1 MNLVRPLAR
10 AIAPAALVAALSLGP
25 SAPAWSA
32 ADTAQL
38 ERRLDDSLRMIEA
51 LTGRLEQLE
60 KQLAATRVSTGAI
73 AVAAAAARA
82 ASAPTPDARL
92 DEVERTVNQLAAS
105 NGRDLR
111 EPGLPLHGFVDV
123 DLAATHRPVPGR
135 RDGFAIGSLD
145 FYLTPELGP
154 NVKTLVELN
163 FGVSEGG
170 ETEAD
175 LERAQIGY
183 AFNDALTVWL
193 GRFHTPFGYWNMA
206 FHHGAQLQPSILR
219 PRMLDFEDDGGILPV
234 HTTGAWA
241 NGSVRLGSDRLVYNA
256 YIGNGTRIA
265 NGQLDPNPG
274 GDDNGN
280 KVLGF
285 GLNYRFGAALDGLT
299 VGVNGLR
306 QSVNAYDASD
316 TLASRTRL
324 TLFGGHAAYD
334 NDSWELI
341 GEYYRLRNRD
351 LDGGGSHGSW
361 TGYVHV
367 GRNLDDRWMPYY
379 RFEKAALDQTDNY
392 FLAQTNGHSYRR
404 HVLGLRYNADQR
416 AAVKLEWN
424 RTDDA
429 GVGRAIDQLR
439 LQYAVGF

>member
-1 MNLVRPLAR
+1 MNVVRQVWRALASV
-10 AIAPAALVAALSLGP
+10 AFVAASSLGP
-25 SAPAWSA
+25 CAPAWS

-38 ERRLDDSLRMIEA
+38 ERRLDDSLRLIEA
-51 LTGRLEQLE
+51 LTSRLEQLE
-60 KQLAATRVSTGAI
+60 KQLGATRAPADAS
-73 AVAAAAARA
+73 VAAATPARA

-92 DEVERTVNQLAAS
+92 DEVERTLGQLAAS

-111 EPGLPLHGFVDV
+111 EPGLPLHGFVDAGLV
-123 DLAATHRPVPGR
+123 GSRAALPGQR
-135 RDGFAIGSLD
+135 NGFAVGSLD

-154 NVKTLVELN
+154 HVKTLVELN
-163 FGVSEGG
+163 FGVTDRG

-241 NGSVRLGSDRLVYNA
+241 NGSVRLGSDRLVYNL
-256 YIGNGTRIA
+256 YLGNGTRIV
-265 NGQLDPNPG
+265 NGQLDPNPA

-285 GLNYRFGAALDGLT
+285 GLNYRFGAALDGFT
-299 VGVNGLR
+299 VGVSGLQ
-306 QSVNAYDASD
+306 QSVNAYDAND
-316 TLASRTRL
+316 ALTSRTRL
-324 TLFGGHAAYD
+324 FLLGGHAAYD
-334 NDSWELI
+334 NDGWEVI

-351 LDGGGSHGSW
+351 LGGGASHGSW
-361 TGYVHV
+361 TGYAHI
-367 GRNLDDRWMPYY
+367 GRTFDDRWMPYY
-379 RFEKAALDQTDNY
+379 RFEKAALDQADNY
-392 FLAQTNGHSYRR
+392 FLAQTNGRSYRR
-404 HVLGLRYNADQR
+404 HVLGLRYNADPR
-416 AAVKLEWN
+416 AAVKLELN

-429 GVGRAIDQLR
+429 GIGHAIDQIR
-439 LQYAVGF
+439 LQYAVSF